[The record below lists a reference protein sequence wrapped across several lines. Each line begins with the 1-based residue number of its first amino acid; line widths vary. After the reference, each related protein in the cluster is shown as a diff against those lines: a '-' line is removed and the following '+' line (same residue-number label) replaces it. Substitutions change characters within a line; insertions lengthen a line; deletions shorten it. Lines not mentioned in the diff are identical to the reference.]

1 MAGSPPKKR
10 RSATK
15 KGMHRSHLVQDLAKR
30 VNSRSPVKV
39 LLRRKKTRKTS

>member
-10 RSATK
+10 RTARK
-15 KGMHRSHLVQDLAKR
+15 QGMHRSHLVSELAKR

-39 LLRRKKTRKTS
+39 VLGKKAVKS

>member
-10 RSATK
+10 RSSRK
-15 KGMHRSHLVQDLAKR
+15 QGLHRSHLVQILAKR

-39 LLRRKKTRKTS
+39 ILGKRPRKSS